1 MCKHTAPQPS
11 DQLSFCCN
19 YFCRR
24 CLAEWAIYFHLH
36 LAESMV
42 AQQGGGQ
49 TSEGAAQHVTAAAG
63 LAATHNMLQQQVGVT
78 CMLVVL
84 GSSDSVLMVVE
95 MCV

>member
-1 MCKHTAPQPS
+1 MCKHT

-19 YFCRR
+19 CFCRR

-49 TSEGAAQHVTAAAG
+49 ASEGAAQHVAAAAG

-78 CMLVVL
+78 GM
-84 GSSDSVLMVVE
+84 MVV
-95 MCV
+95 